1 MENLPAWLSAAI
13 HAAGV
18 CVVYNADDWKSITA
32 TGLMP
37 LARPDSDLQ
46 EPPQLH

>member
-1 MENLPAWLSAAI
+1 METLPAWLSAAI
-13 HAAGV
+13 DAAGV
-18 CVVYNADDWKSITA
+18 CMVYNADDWKSITA

-37 LARPDSDLQ
+37 VANPDLQ